1 MKRKNRKV
9 KHIKKNNQI
18 KFTKISM
25 EIQQKQFER
34 F

>member
-9 KHIKKNNQI
+9 KHKKKNNEI

-25 EIQQKQFER
+25 KIQQKQFES